1 MNERMN
7 ERMREGSNLQSG
19 VEAQTRVM
27 QAATSHIMAQA
38 VAEEGLKVIVL
49 RKLSGPAAEDA

>member
-1 MNERMN
+1 
-7 ERMREGSNLQSG
+7 MREGSNLQSG